1 MVTLL
6 EIRIGNEYLLL
17 RSINTEELAVEAVKC
32 MITDLYPGTDL
43 TNKFRLY
50 MGPDNGYKYY
60 SVTAGKF
67 EF

>member
-6 EIRIGNEYLLL
+6 ETRIGNEYILL

-32 MITDLYPGTDL
+32 MITDLSPDTDL

-60 SVTAGKF
+60 NVVAG
-67 EF
+67 EFQY